1 MLDAKPFDGRSPTI
15 SFGGSSDAAYRV
27 GAAEADI
34 YAVWG
39 EPLDRT
45 AEQIARIRRGG
56 RRRGTDR
63 RRRASTP
70 RSGRSSRRPRSWPGR
85 RRTGSSAA
93 IEARKAAAGGVLSRR
108 HPIDKPE
115 NAGSQRLLEIA
126 AQGERFDSVLWTAT
140 AKATGGAGN
149 SNALVGTPEQ
159 VAEALLAY
167 YDLGVSVISARGYD
181 LLDDAIDFG
190 RYVIPL
196 VREGVAAR
204 DAARDRGLRRTT
216 MRFQVL
222 DIVFNPPHPV
232 TGEAVPP
239 ADRLDRVVE
248 TAVLAEELGIDAFAV
263 GERHAGEVLSSSP
276 TVLLGAL
283 AASTSRI
290 LLSTGVTV
298 LSLLD
303 PIRVAED
310 YATIDQLSRGRLEIV
325 IGKGNEALQY
335 PLLGLDLD
343 KQYEYLEENYEL
355 LSLLLSREDVEW
367 AGRHRPDL
375 HGATTLPAAVLGP
388 VPHLAR
394 LRDLAVRRRPR
405 GQARRPDRQRER
417 PAAPRE
423 LPGAHRP
430 VPRAVRRARPRP
442 GVRVRRLRL
451 RRAVPRGHH
460 RAGHRAVPPVLR
472 GGGRA
477 AGPAQARP
485 RARSGKVTS
494 FRTIEEAV
502 ERGPALVG
510 SPERVAEKILDY
522 HASYG
527 HDLQSVSI
535 NHVLEPAHQDDVL
548 RRFAEEVVPLVKA
561 EVKTDLW
568 GPADA
573 RRPAGFTAVD

>member
-1 MLDAKPFDGRSPTI
+1 
-15 SFGGSSDAAYRV
+15 
-27 GAAEADI
+27 
-34 YAVWG
+34 
-39 EPLDRT
+39 
-45 AEQIARIRRGG
+45 
-56 RRRGTDR
+56 
-63 RRRASTP
+63 
-70 RSGRSSRRPRSWPGR
+70 
-85 RRTGSSAA
+85 
-93 IEARKAAAGGVLSRR
+93 
-108 HPIDKPE
+108 
-115 NAGSQRLLEIA
+115 
-126 AQGERFDSVLWTAT
+126 
-140 AKATGGAGN
+140 
-149 SNALVGTPEQ
+149 
-159 VAEALLAY
+159 
-167 YDLGVSVISARGYD
+167 
-181 LLDDAIDFG
+181 
-190 RYVIPL
+190 
-196 VREGVAAR
+196 
-204 DAARDRGLRRTT
+204 

-239 ADRLDRVVE
+239 ADRLARVVE
-248 TAVLAEELGIDAFAV
+248 TAVLAEQLGIDAFAV

-343 KQYEYLEENYEL
+343 KQYEYLRGEL
-355 LSLLLSREDVEW
+355 R
-367 AGRHRPDL
+367 AAQPAAQPRGRRVVGPAPPGPARCDDS
-375 HGATTLPAAVLGP
+375 AAAVLGS
-388 VPHLAR
+388 VPDLAR
-394 LRDLAVRRRPR
+394 VGHVAVRRRPG

-423 LPGAHRP
+423 LPGPHRP
-430 VPRAVRRARPRP
+430 VPRAVRGARARP

-477 AGPAQARP
+477 GRTCASTTLR
-485 RARSGKVTS
+485 RSGKVTS

-522 HASYG
+522 HASYR

-548 RRFAEEVVPLVKA
+548 RRFAEEVVPLVQGRGEDRPVGTGA
-561 EVKTDLW
+561 TP
-568 GPADA
+568 GA
-573 RRPAGFTAVD
+573 RRGSPRWTEGTPAAVVAGERAAIRRMRRG

>member
-1 MLDAKPFDGRSPTI
+1 
-15 SFGGSSDAAYRV
+15 
-27 GAAEADI
+27 
-34 YAVWG
+34 
-39 EPLDRT
+39 
-45 AEQIARIRRGG
+45 
-56 RRRGTDR
+56 
-63 RRRASTP
+63 
-70 RSGRSSRRPRSWPGR
+70 
-85 RRTGSSAA
+85 
-93 IEARKAAAGGVLSRR
+93 
-108 HPIDKPE
+108 
-115 NAGSQRLLEIA
+115 
-126 AQGERFDSVLWTAT
+126 
-140 AKATGGAGN
+140 
-149 SNALVGTPEQ
+149 
-159 VAEALLAY
+159 
-167 YDLGVSVISARGYD
+167 
-181 LLDDAIDFG
+181 
-190 RYVIPL
+190 
-196 VREGVAAR
+196 
-204 DAARDRGLRRTT
+204 

-239 ADRLDRVVE
+239 ADRLTRVVE
-248 TAVLAEELGIDAFAV
+248 TAVLAEQLGIDAFAV

-367 AGRHRPDL
+367 VGRHRPDL
-375 HGATTLPAAVLGP
+375 HGATTLPRPFSGPFRIWHGSATSQFAVDLAARHGDPIVSANALQPRENYQVLIDRYREQYAAHGHDPAYAFVGSGSGGLFLADTTEQAVAQYRPFYEGAVARQDLRKHDPAAV
-388 VPHLAR
+388 
-394 LRDLAVRRRPR
+394 
-405 GQARRPDRQRER
+405 
-417 PAAPRE
+417 
-423 LPGAHRP
+423 
-430 VPRAVRRARPRP
+430 
-442 GVRVRRLRL
+442 
-451 RRAVPRGHH
+451 
-460 RAGHRAVPPVLR
+460 
-472 GGGRA
+472 
-477 AGPAQARP
+477 
-485 RARSGKVTS
+485 GKVTS
-494 FRTIEEAV
+494 FRTIEDAV

-522 HASYG
+522 HASYR

-535 NHVLEPAHQDDVL
+535 NHVLDPEQQHDVL